1 MLDKQALAHL
11 GKQASDMYLND
22 GVPLTDAVVKVA
34 SRHPSITQDH
44 VQRVVENANLVTF
57 EELFKNGPSKHVVFD
72 LAEPEAVHDALNGY
86 SEDIEPRHASYLTAP
101 SYEGDEDE
109 HTPKMA
115 SYQVPEHVQ
124 YRRDWHAS
132 RAAVGVLEKQAHTDS
147 ACAEFAIT
155 KFCQM
160 CKQAAFEVGQ
170 LAPVL
175 ELAQHASTDKTVFE
189 KVASAVSVYMD
200 GRVPTGD
207 IIGSAP
213 NKEHPIYQEYLRVE
227 DAIKTAAAT
236 RKGLINA
243 EVIRQRVV
251 SGGDHV

>member
-1 MLDKQALAHL
+1 
-11 GKQASDMYLND
+11 MYLND

-86 SEDIEPRHASYLTAP
+86 SKEIEPTHESYLTAP
-101 SYEGDEDE
+101 SYESNEDE
-109 HTPKMA
+109 CAPKTA

-132 RAAVGVLEKQAHTDS
+132 KAAVGVLEKQAHTDS
-147 ACAEFAIT
+147 AHAEFTIT

-160 CKQAAFEVGQ
+160 CKQAAFEAGQ

-175 ELAQHASTDKTVFE
+175 ELAQHASTDKAVFE

-207 IIGSAP
+207 VVGNAP
-213 NKEHPIYQEYLRVE
+213 NKNHPIYQEYLRVE
-227 DAIKTAAAT
+227 DAVKTAAAT
-236 RKGLINA
+236 RRGLINA

-251 SGGDHV
+251 SGGNHA